1 MMNPQR
7 TGDLYALACA
17 LVCGLGNIPAKVALD
32 RLPVEVY
39 IFYFFLFG
47 FIITSFTLFKKSSR
61 EEIFKINLKVLTLVA
76 ILAVFFMAA
85 LYLMMTALKMIEPA
99 TVSFLSRFEVIV
111 TVVLAYM
118 ILKERLLFIEIM
130 GGIIAVAGVVVLKY
144 KTNLEIS
151 NAATLMVLSSFFFAI
166 AEIIIKKNIKI
177 LGTIRFVFYR
187 NFFMVFFVYIIMVIG
202 GRTLFLPDKNTLFII
217 LLAALLLPVLG
228 RATYME
234 ALKRIN
240 ISRAALITQST
251 PLFTALFAFII
262 LATYPSPIEWL
273 GGALIVAGVV
283 VVKLSFQKEHVKG
296 TDGAD
301 YQQGDK
307 PSDTD

>member
-1 MMNPQR
+1 MNPQR

-32 RLPVEVY
+32 RLPVDIY
-39 IFYFFLFG
+39 ILYYFLFG
-47 FIITSFTLFKKSSR
+47 FIISSLTLSRKSSR
-61 EEIFKINLKVLTLVA
+61 DEILKINFKTVSLIAV
-76 ILAVFFMAA
+76 LAVFFMAA

-118 ILKERLLFIEIM
+118 ILKERLLFIEII
-130 GGIIAVAGVVVLKY
+130 GGIIAVAGVFVLKY

-177 LGTIRFVFYR
+177 LGTMRFLFYR
-187 NFFMVFFVYIIMVIG
+187 NLFMVCFIYIILTVK
-202 GRTLFLPDKNTLFII
+202 GRALFLPDNNTLFLI

-251 PLFTALFAFII
+251 PLFTALFAFVI

-273 GGALIVAGVV
+273 GGALIIAGVV
-283 VVKLSFQKEHVKG
+283 VVKLSFQKEYVKG
-296 TDGAD
+296 TDSTD

-307 PSDTD
+307 PSDAD